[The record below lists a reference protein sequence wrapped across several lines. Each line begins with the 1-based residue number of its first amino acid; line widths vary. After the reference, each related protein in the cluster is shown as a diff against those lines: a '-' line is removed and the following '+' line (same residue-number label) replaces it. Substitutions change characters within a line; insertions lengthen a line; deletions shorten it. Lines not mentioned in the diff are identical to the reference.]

1 METKR
6 KEVENTTMKLESK
19 DNIAYPTENT
29 ERNNRQDSTGK
40 NRINNRMQNVGETI
54 EGKVPTEMT
63 NIQTKAKQQKTDVVA
78 NKASNGQQQKKQQ
91 VLDKKEKNWINQ
103 NKVIMNRT
111 RTRRPITLEV
121 LVQKR
126 KLN

>member
-19 DNIAYPTENT
+19 DNISYPTENT
-29 ERNNRQDSTGK
+29 ERNNRKDSTGK

-54 EGKVPTEMT
+54 EDKVPTEMT
-63 NIQTKAKQQKTDVVA
+63 NIQTKTKQQKTDVVA
-78 NKASNGQQQKKQQ
+78 NKASNDQQQKKQQ
-91 VLDKKEKNWINQ
+91 VLDKKEKNCINQ

-121 LVQKR
+121 LVQKE
-126 KLN
+126 N